1 MTKFVSING
10 HTVRKNSRDGTANP
24 PIRIARTRSDSNPT
38 YASEVEILGSARL
51 LYDPSKAILR
61 CGARLVLVCDDVKVI
76 R

>member
-10 HTVRKNSRDGTANP
+10 HTVRSNARNGTCTP
-24 PIRIARTRSDSNPT
+24 PIRIARSKSDANPT

-51 LYDPSKAILR
+51 TYDPVRAILR
-61 CGARLVLVCDDVKVI
+61 CGARLVLVCDDVRVI